1 MRAAASALRISHSNM
16 LTSPGRVASAGHW
29 RPSAVMHYGFIRR
42 KLLSDCA
49 HICGGSVSRSSL
61 VTAAMRP
68 SCGRVNAGEAPID
81 LSTEGGLLESGAI
94 FGRHF

>member
-1 MRAAASALRISHSNM
+1 MRAAASALRIS
-16 LTSPGRVASAGHW
+16 LQYADFAWTSRER
-29 RPSAVMHYGFIRR
+29 RPLVSRSRNALRFYPTR

-49 HICGGSVSRSSL
+49 HIGGSVSRSSL

-81 LSTEGGLLESGAI
+81 LSTEGGLLKSGTI

>member
-1 MRAAASALRISHSNM
+1 MRAAARALRISHSNM

-29 RPSAVMHYGFIRR
+29 CPSAVMHYAFIRR
-42 KLLSDCA
+42 ASFSMTA
-49 HICGGSVSRSSL
+49 P
-61 VTAAMRP
+61 TYAAMRP

-81 LSTEGGLLESGAI
+81 LSTEAGLLESGAI